1 MELKTFLKEKL
12 KVENKWTDDKKSE
25 FRNLKKLG
33 YTDKMLIEHFGEDIY
48 HSGLYNK
55 VGASLPVLLKFGEFI
70 NEIKITPE
78 MCDYSF
84 INQPSKFIKGES
96 DYIISFFSNEVPYI
110 ISLIYFPINNK
121 ITYNIVFTTRD
132 QWNEYEYKLMKFL
145 KSGKI
150 SDEEFKILDEIISE
164 ETKLNNLYQIL
175 KKISWILND
184 FSIKNIKKSILSIGE
199 TKNKIK
205 IDLYRNIIR
214 DSFSNIIESEEEI
227 MGYKYYLYTI
237 I

>member
-1 MELKTFLKEKL
+1 
-12 KVENKWTDDKKSE
+12 
-25 FRNLKKLG
+25 
-33 YTDKMLIEHFGEDIY
+33 
-48 HSGLYNK
+48 
-55 VGASLPVLLKFGEFI
+55 
-70 NEIKITPE
+70 
-78 MCDYSF
+78 
-84 INQPSKFIKGES
+84 
-96 DYIISFFSNEVPYI
+96 
-110 ISLIYFPINNK
+110 
-121 ITYNIVFTTRD
+121 
-132 QWNEYEYKLMKFL
+132 MKFL

-184 FSIKNIKKSILSIGE
+184 FSTKNIKKSILSIGE